1 MNITTEIVKNLLYT
15 FVSPEYDDIVYY
27 DVILRQNADGKT
39 GVGIDVVMK
48 QKIYINKTEEY
59 SIERSIRDVMKYISP
74 AFTMVEFY
82 ATNNY

>member
-1 MNITTEIVKNLLYT
+1 MNITPEIVKNLLYT
-15 FVSPEYDDIVYY
+15 FVSPEFDDIVDY

-39 GVGIDVVMK
+39 GIGIDVVMK

-59 SIERSIRDVMKYISP
+59 TIERRIRNVMKYISP
-74 AFTMVEFY
+74 AFVVVEFY

>member
-1 MNITTEIVKNLLYT
+1 MNITPEIVKNLLYT

-39 GVGIDVVMK
+39 GIGIDVVMK
-48 QKIYINKTEEY
+48 QKIHYTKQMEY
-59 SIERSIRDVMKYISP
+59 SIERSIRDVMKYLSP

>member
-1 MNITTEIVKNLLYT
+1 MNITPEIVKNLLYT

-48 QKIYINKTEEY
+48 QKIHYTKQMEY
-59 SIERSIRDVMKYISP
+59 DIERSIRDVMKYLSP

-82 ATNNY
+82 STNNY